1 MSTRLTRSAIGAC
14 PFHSDCH
21 RRHRRHRGSRLCY
34 TARAWGSN
42 PSSPRHDE
50 AASSQSCRN
59 ILLYVGMPHARS
71 LYQCVLV
78 STRYISK
85 FNSVLTGNPDSQRL
99 DSNLAKSVLIA
110 REICPDRVGGIA
122 SAVFGLRPNPAPPQ
136 SFLPP
141 QPPAASHECR
151 LLLPTARQP
160 PQSEA
165 ERAYAMAHARHT
177 QPRHAVASLRQ
188 QRET

>member
-1 MSTRLTRSAIGAC
+1 MQSVQKELERVATKVAEARATIATMATMAIAVKGASPNRRTSEPSA
-14 PFHSDCH
+14 H
-21 RRHRRHRGSRLCY
+21 RRE
-34 TARAWGSN
+34 
-42 PSSPRHDE
+42 PSGWVW
-50 AASSQSCRN
+50 
-59 ILLYVGMPHARS
+59 ILGGA
-71 LYQCVLV
+71 

-85 FNSVLTGNPDSQRL
+85 FNSVLIGNPDSQRL